1 MCDAK
6 DITYFYYISLTNQSQ
21 KAIQILIYF
30 LIKVAP
36 ITFIVT
42 SNCKFFLSK
51 IYNSFIIVLM
61 EIY

>member
-21 KAIQILIYF
+21 KAIQILIYYF
-30 LIKVAP
+30 IEVAP

-42 SNCKFFLSK
+42 SNCKFLK
-51 IYNSFIIVLM
+51 
-61 EIY
+61 